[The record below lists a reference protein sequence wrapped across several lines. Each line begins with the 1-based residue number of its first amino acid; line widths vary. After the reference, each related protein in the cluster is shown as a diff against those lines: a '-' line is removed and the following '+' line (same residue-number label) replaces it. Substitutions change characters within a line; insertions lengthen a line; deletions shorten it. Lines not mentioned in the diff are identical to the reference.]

1 MDAYISLIAISIV
14 ELILVLAIFGIK
26 LKTADY
32 LLLLLILFIPLVNIL
47 GIGAIAM
54 MLNESGTENNRGP
67 KA

>member
-14 ELILVLAIFGIK
+14 ELILVLAIFSIK